1 MKKEIIIE
9 QNISKRVD
17 IYLSEILSENRNK
30 ILNLIKD
37 GSILCN
43 GKIIKPSYKPKIKD
57 SFTIEYKDENF
68 VLTPYKVDLDI
79 LYEDE
84 YYAIINKPKNM
95 VVHPG
100 AAKEK
105 NTLTAALLNRYGYDG
120 LSNINGEERLGIVHR
135 LDKDTSG
142 AIIIAKTNIA
152 HEKMAN
158 LIQNREIHKEYLA
171 YVKGIIK
178 SEGKINAPIGR
189 HYKYRTK
196 YCINSNGKNA
206 LTYYKPIFNIDNN
219 TMISCLLITGRTHQ
233 IRVHMSS
240 INHPIIGDPLYGK
253 ANNKYQSP
261 VLHAYK
267 LKFIHPIIQKN
278 IIVIAK
284 PTEDIEKL
292 FTIWYN
298 QKNGGNY
305 EHNYYNWKT
314 IW

>member
-9 QNISKRVD
+9 QNINKRVD
-17 IYLSEILSENRNK
+17 VYLSEILLENRNK
-30 ILNLIKD
+30 ILNLIKN

-43 GKIIKPSYKPKIKD
+43 GTLIKPSYKPKMSDNFIID
-57 SFTIEYKDENF
+57 YTDEDF
-68 VLTPYKVDLDI
+68 ILTPYKVDLDI

-105 NTLTAALLNRYGYDG
+105 NTLTAALLNIYGYDG

-142 AIIIAKTNIA
+142 AIIIAKNNIA
-152 HEKMAN
+152 HEKMAK
-158 LIQNREIHKEYLA
+158 LIQDRKVHKEYLA
-171 YVKGIIK
+171 YVKGVIN
-178 SEGKINAPIGR
+178 SEGKVDTPIAR
-189 HYKYRTK
+189 HTKYRTK
-196 YCINSNGKNA
+196 YCVNKNGREA
-206 LTYYKPIFNIDNN
+206 LTYYKPIFTIDNN
-219 TMISCLLITGRTHQ
+219 TMLSCLLITGRTHQ
-233 IRVHMSS
+233 IRVHMAS
-240 INHPIIGDPLYGK
+240 INHPIVGDPIYGK
-253 ANNKYQSP
+253 TDKKYQTQ

-267 LKFIHPIIQKN
+267 LKFVHPITQKD
-278 IIVIAK
+278 IVAIAK

-298 QKNGGNY
+298 QKNGGSY
-305 EHNYYNWKT
+305 EHNYYNW
-314 IW
+314 